1 MKASE
6 FKQLIKEAVK
16 EAIREELLENVQQP
30 VQEDVKPA
38 QPVMYTKTG
47 NAIDDILAETRAT
60 MTRDDFKNV
69 INADSSMAQ
78 SFNRLGALR
87 RQSIAPTSDDPA
99 AVQQALQMAPKTGL
113 DLSQLGFVNKAA
125 AILNTSNEK
134 DKLKHGV

>member
-1 MKASE
+1 MKASD
-6 FKQLIKEAVK
+6 FKNIIKEAVR
-16 EAIREELLENVQQP
+16 EVIREELLEVVQQP
-30 VQEDVKPA
+30 MQENVKSA
-38 QPVMYTKTG
+38 QPVVYEKTG

-60 MTRDDFKNV
+60 MTRDEYKNI

-78 SFNRLGALR
+78 SFNRLGAFG
-87 RQSIAPTSDDPA
+87 RQNTAPSSDDPA
-99 AVQQALQMAPKTGL
+99 IVQRAVQMAPKTGL